1 MKIKRFEKTST
12 ARIISLM
19 LATTV
24 FSFPVLSQQLEE
36 VKVQAQETIDQTDP
50 SGEIQPQT
58 EPVVESEREEIEQ
71 IVVTGS
77 RIKRDEFST
86 NAPVTIITSERSAL
100 AGLLDTADILQ
111 GSTVASGQQIDDSF
125 SGFVTDGGPGANSV
139 SLRGLGAQRTLVLVN
154 GKRWGPSGVRGSVN
168 SVDLSAIPSSII
180 SRIEILKDG
189 ASSIYGADAVAGV
202 VNVITKERADGLQL
216 NTALS
221 APFDGGAEEFNINAV
236 WGMVGDDWSIN
247 VAADYNKL
255 ERLVRSERD
264 WASCDRRPRITDQDG
279 DGTIDNRDPTTGEE
293 LCFGSIYGLVSGPF
307 GFTRFDPTLTPGT
320 GPENPSF
327 DPLVNGVFGIPF
339 FTTVDE
345 GPLDNQGA
353 FYRDN
358 VIEYDAA
365 EIVPVS
371 EAFSLTSFGEKD
383 LDLFGR
389 TSSAYYEFYYNRRET
404 NANSGYQQL
413 FPVVPASNPSNPFGT
428 NGPLAGLGSFSV
440 LPVMMSWNVLD
451 PTDTIEI
458 DRTQTFVGLKG
469 DLSDTWTYDVNVGF
483 SQSTGK
489 YKAQRILTD
498 RLEASLDAVL
508 DANGN
513 LVCRNPNAFG
523 GCVAANWFTADN
535 LLNGNFP
542 QEYLNFIRKDTVGET
557 DYSSVQLSGFAS
569 GDLFELPGGAAKAV
583 IGIDIRNE
591 EIDDKPD
598 PEAQRDNIFS
608 TTVAGRTKGDDT
620 VKEVF
625 AELEMPLLS
634 NMKFVEELNLNLAAR
649 YTDYDSYGSDVTER
663 AQINWQ
669 VNPSIRLRATSGT
682 SFRAP
687 DLFEQFLGDQT
698 GFLDVTLFDPCINY
712 GDGRAAGDPI
722 FDNCASLGLAP
733 DFGTSGGVPSVRT
746 VTGGNPDLEAETSES
761 TTLGVVITPEGT
773 NFSLA
778 LNYFDIELENSVSR
792 PTIGFVLFDCYTS
805 VGFSSPFCS
814 RIANRDGNGFLTD
827 IDASLLNVGV
837 ERSEGFDLDITY
849 SKVFESWE
857 LTADLTATKLED
869 QFFELLGD
877 EFELEGRWGFP
888 EYTGELDLYADWKDW
903 RFLWNMSYIGSSE
916 EEPVFDPGTENRD
929 RINATDSIVYHNLSA
944 RYTSPNE
951 WQAILTIRNLL
962 DEEPPL
968 VSDGQQ
974 SNSATRVFNTLP
986 GVGYDLLGRTIVL
999 QFSKQF

>member
-1 MKIKRFEKTST
+1 MKIKRFAPTKTS
-12 ARIISLM
+12 RVISLL
-19 LATTV
+19 LASAAA
-24 FSFPVLSQQLEE
+24 FSFSAIAQEAADAQSAEQEVTEQASALPETSQQQAEE
-36 VKVQAQETIDQTDP
+36 KP
-50 SGEIQPQT
+50 
-58 EPVVESEREEIEQ
+58 IEQ

-86 NAPVTIITSERSAL
+86 NSPVTIITSERSAL

-180 SRIEILKDG
+180 SRVEILKDG
-189 ASSIYGADAVAGV
+189 ASSVYGADAVAGV
-202 VNVITKERADGLQL
+202 VNVITKERADGLQM
-216 NTALS
+216 NAAVS
-221 APFDGGAEEFNINAV
+221 APLDGGAEEFNLNAV
-236 WGMVGDDWSIN
+236 WGTIGDDWSIN

-293 LCFGSIYGLVSGPF
+293 LCFGAIYGLVSGPF
-307 GFTRFDPTLTPGT
+307 GFTRFDPSLTPGT
-320 GPENPSF
+320 GFENPNF
-327 DPLVNGVFGIPF
+327 DPLVNGAFGIPF

-358 VIEYDAA
+358 QIEYDAA
-365 EIVPVS
+365 QIVPDS

-383 LDLFGR
+383 VELFGR
-389 TSSAYYEFYYNRRET
+389 TSSAYYEFYYNKRET
-404 NANSGYQQL
+404 NANGGYQQL
-413 FPVVPASNPSNPFGT
+413 FPVVPATNPTNPFGT
-428 NGPLAGLGSFSV
+428 NGPLAGFGGFAV

-451 PTDTIEI
+451 PVQDIEI

-469 DLSDTWTYDVNVGF
+469 DLTETWSYDAYIGY
-483 SQSTGK
+483 SESTGE
-489 YKAQRILTD
+489 YRAQRILTD

-513 LVCRNPNAFG
+513 LVCRDPNAFG
-523 GCVAANWFTADN
+523 GCIAANWFTTDN
-535 LLNGNFP
+535 LLNGNFS
-542 QEYLNFIRKDTVGET
+542 QDYLNFIRKDTVGKT
-557 DYSSVQLSGFAS
+557 DYESIQLSAS
-569 GDLFELPGGAAKAV
+569 ATGDLFETWGGVAKAV
-583 IGIDIRNE
+583 IGIDIRKE
-591 EIDDKPD
+591 EIDDQPD

-608 TTVAGRTKGDDT
+608 TTVSGRTKGDDT
-620 VKEVF
+620 VRELF
-625 AELEMPLLS
+625 AELEVPLIS
-634 NMKFVEELNLNLAAR
+634 QKKWAEELNLNIAAR

-669 VNPSIRLRATSGT
+669 VNPSLRLRATSGT

-687 DLFEQFLGDQT
+687 DLFEQFLGNQT
-698 GFLDVTLFDPCINY
+698 GFLNVGLLDPCIDY
-712 GDGRAAGDPI
+712 GEGRAPGDPI

-761 TTLGVVITPEGT
+761 TTIGVILTPEGT
-773 NFSLA
+773 NFSAA

-792 PTIGFVLFDCYTS
+792 PTVGFVLFDCYTS
-805 VGFSSPFCS
+805 VGFSSPFCA
-814 RIANRDGNGFLTD
+814 RIADRDARGFLTD

-837 ERSEGFDLDITY
+837 ERSKGFDLDMTY
-849 SKVFESWE
+849 SKSFDTWE
-857 LTADLTATKLED
+857 FTADMTATKLEE
-869 QFFELLGD
+869 QFVDLLGD
-877 EFELEGRWGFP
+877 EFELEGRWGYP

-903 RFLWNMSYIGSSE
+903 RFLWNMSYVGSSE
-916 EEPVFDPGTENRD
+916 EEPVFDPGTQNRD
-929 RINATDSIVYHNLSA
+929 RFNRTDSYVYHTLSA
-944 RYTSPNE
+944 RYTSPND
-951 WQAILTIRNLL
+951 WQVIATLRNLT
-962 DEEPPL
+962 DEEPPI

-974 SNSATRVFNTLP
+974 SDSATRVFNTLP
-986 GVGYDLLGRTIVL
+986 GVGYDLLGRTLVI
-999 QFSKQF
+999 QFSRKF